1 MHCVLFENLRVLT
14 NRDESKC
21 DLNVIQMSKKIFVE
35 APILTTSKRIP
46 AKRAAVSMRS
56 ESAESA
62 AVWYDRNFI

>member
-35 APILTTSKRIP
+35 APILTTSSKE
-46 AKRAAVSMRS
+46 SSS
-56 ESAESA
+56 EHAQWERRERGSL
-62 AVWYDRNFI
+62 VR